1 MAHGSWSGSLSRPER
16 HGACHWGC
24 RKHKA
29 RLVTRNLAFVAT
41 LMNSGV
47 EFVAVDNPHAN
58 KLTFHIPAA
67 VANHERES
75 DAECFGK
82 SYHLDRRRRPA
93 PSKPM

>member
-1 MAHGSWSGSLSRPER
+1 
-16 HGACHWGC
+16 
-24 RKHKA
+24 
-29 RLVTRNLAFVAT
+29 
-41 LMNSGV
+41 MNSGV